1 MGTLTGSIIGNW
13 VSNAFY
19 GILLTIDYVIYLA
32 INICYQLFEV
42 VSKVE
47 VFSTENVGVIS
58 RRIYTIIG
66 IVMLFV
72 FAYNIII
79 MVGKGTITMRETRIL
94 EFKETITN
102 TFLKTVSAFSNY
114 NGGTILFG
122 VDDNGNVKGLPDV
135 KQACLD
141 IENKINDSI
150 SPQPNYTLEIQNND
164 QTIKLTVKSGLQ
176 KPYLYKSKAYKRNDT
191 ATIEVDTLEFSRLVL
206 DGKNIS
212 FEELPCKDQELS
224 FKILQCKL
232 KENIYIETFNQDT
245 LKTLNLYD
253 NINGYNNAA
262 GLLADKNHFSGIDI
276 VKFGENISIIQK
288 RVTFE
293 HISVLE
299 IYEKAL
305 AVFRDYYQYEV
316 IQGADRK
323 MVEKI
328 PEAAFREAIANALI
342 HRVWDINSHIRVS
355 MFDDRIEVVSPGG
368 LPAGI
373 TAEEYLSGKLSIL
386 RNRNL
391 ANVFYRL
398 GLVEIFGTGITRIK
412 QLYAESLI
420 KPEFEVSENAIKIV
434 LPIFETNVNLTEDE
448 KVIYKFL
455 SKTMLKPISEIAPY
469 VPFGKSK
476 TTQLLK
482 AMEKKGV
489 IAVEGKGRGTKYIIK

>member
-1 MGTLTGSIIGNW
+1 
-13 VSNAFY
+13 
-19 GILLTIDYVIYLA
+19 
-32 INICYQLFEV
+32 
-42 VSKVE
+42 
-47 VFSTENVGVIS
+47 
-58 RRIYTIIG
+58 
-66 IVMLFV
+66 
-72 FAYNIII
+72 
-79 MVGKGTITMRETRIL
+79 MRETRTL

-114 NGGTILFG
+114 DGGIILFG
-122 VDDNGNVKGLPDV
+122 VDDDGNIKGLSDV

-150 SPQPNYTLEIQNND
+150 TPQPDYTLEIQNND

-191 ATIEVDTLEFSRLVL
+191 ATIKVDTLEFSRLVL

-373 TAEEYLSGKLSIL
+373 TKDEYLSGKLSVL

-398 GLVEIFGTGITRIK
+398 GFVEIFGTGIMRIR
-412 QLYAESLI
+412 QLYEKSLR
-420 KPEFEVSENAIKIV
+420 KPEFEVSENAIQIV
-434 LPIFETNVNLTEDE
+434 LPVWESNLDLTEDE
-448 KVIYKFL
+448 KMIYGIL
-455 SKTMLKPISEIAPY
+455 SKNRLKSMGEIAPY
-469 VPFGKSK
+469 VSFGRSK
-476 TTQLLK
+476 TTKLLK
-482 AMEKKGV
+482 EMEEKG
-489 IAVEGKGRGTKYIIK
+489 IITVEGKGRSTKYSIK

>member
-1 MGTLTGSIIGNW
+1 
-13 VSNAFY
+13 
-19 GILLTIDYVIYLA
+19 
-32 INICYQLFEV
+32 
-42 VSKVE
+42 
-47 VFSTENVGVIS
+47 
-58 RRIYTIIG
+58 
-66 IVMLFV
+66 
-72 FAYNIII
+72 
-79 MVGKGTITMRETRIL
+79 MRETRTL

-114 NGGTILFG
+114 DGGTIFFG
-122 VDDNGNVKGLPDV
+122 VDDDGNIKGLPDV

-150 SPQPNYTLEIQNND
+150 TPQPDYTLEVQNND

-206 DGKNIS
+206 DGKNIR

-224 FKILQCKL
+224 FEILLRKL
-232 KENIYIETFNQDT
+232 KETVRIENFDKDT

-253 NINGYNNAA
+253 DVNGFNNAA
-262 GLLADKNHFSGIDI
+262 GLLADKNHFPGIDI

-288 RVTFE
+288 RSTFE
-293 HISVLE
+293 NISVLE
-299 IYEKAL
+299 VYEKAID
-305 AVFRDYYQYEV
+305 VFRDYYQYEV

-323 MVEKI
+323 KMEKV

-342 HRVWDINSHIRVS
+342 HRVWDVNSQIRVS
-355 MFDDRIEVVSPGG
+355 MFDDRIEIVSPGG
-368 LPAGI
+368 LPSGI
-373 TAEEYLSGKLSIL
+373 TEEEYLSGKLSVL

-398 GLVEIFGTGITRIK
+398 GFVEIFGTGITRIK

-420 KPEFEVSENAIKIV
+420 KPDFEVSENAIEIV
-434 LPIFETNVNLTEDE
+434 LPIFEKNADLTEDE
-448 KVIYKFL
+448 IVIYKLL
-455 SKTMLKPISEIAPY
+455 SKTMLKPISEVAPY

-476 TTQLLK
+476 TIKLLK
-482 AMEKKGV
+482 EMCQKGV
-489 IAVEGKGRGTKYIIK
+489 IAVEGKGKGTKYIIR

>member
-1 MGTLTGSIIGNW
+1 
-13 VSNAFY
+13 
-19 GILLTIDYVIYLA
+19 
-32 INICYQLFEV
+32 
-42 VSKVE
+42 
-47 VFSTENVGVIS
+47 
-58 RRIYTIIG
+58 
-66 IVMLFV
+66 
-72 FAYNIII
+72 

-122 VDDNGNVKGLPDV
+122 VDDDGNVKGLSDV

-141 IENKINDSI
+141 IENKINDSV

-164 QTIKLTVKSGLQ
+164 QTIKLTIKSGLQ

-191 ATIEVDTLEFSRLVL
+191 ATIEVDTLKFSRLVL
-206 DGKNIS
+206 DGKNIG

-224 FKILQCKL
+224 FEILHHKL
-232 KENIYIETFNQDT
+232 KENIHIETFNQDT

-253 NINGYNNAA
+253 NGNGYNNAA
-262 GLLADKNHFSGIDI
+262 GLLVDKNHFSGIDI

-299 IYEKAL
+299 EYEKAL
-305 AVFRDYYQYEV
+305 AVYRDYYQYEV

-323 MVEKI
+323 VMEKI

-342 HRVWDINSHIRVS
+342 HRVWDVNSHIRVS
-355 MFDDRIEVVSPGG
+355 LFEDRIEIVSPGG

-373 TAEEYLSGKLSIL
+373 TEEEYLSGKLSVL

-398 GLVEIFGTGITRIK
+398 GFVEIFGTGITRIK

-420 KPEFEVSENAIKIV
+420 KPDFEVSENAIEIV
-434 LPIFETNVNLTEDE
+434 LPIFEKNADLTEDE
-448 KVIYKFL
+448 IVIYKLL
-455 SKTMLKPISEIAPY
+455 SKTMLKPISEVAPY

-476 TTQLLK
+476 TIKLLK
-482 AMEKKGV
+482 EMCQKGV
-489 IAVEGKGRGTKYIIK
+489 IAVEGKGKGTKYIIR

>member
-1 MGTLTGSIIGNW
+1 M
-13 VSNAFY
+13 
-19 GILLTIDYVIYLA
+19 IDFLR
-32 INICYQLFEV
+32 
-42 VSKVE
+42 
-47 VFSTENVGVIS
+47 IS
-58 RRIYTIIG
+58 
-66 IVMLFV
+66 
-72 FAYNIII
+72 AYNITIK
-79 MVGKGTITMRETRIL
+79 VGKESIIMRETRIL

-122 VDDNGNVKGLPDV
+122 VDDDGNVKGLSDV

-150 SPQPNYTLEIQNND
+150 SPQPNYTLEIQNDD
-164 QTIKLTVKSGLQ
+164 QTIKLTVKGGLQ
-176 KPYLYKSKAYKRNDT
+176 KPYLYKAKAYKRNDT

-206 DGKNIS
+206 EGKNIS
-212 FEELPCKDQELS
+212 FEELPCKDQKLS
-224 FKILQCKL
+224 FEILHRKL
-232 KENIYIETFNQDT
+232 KENIQIEMFNLDT

-253 NINGYNNAA
+253 NVNGFNNVA
-262 GLLADKNHFSGIDI
+262 GLLADENHFPGIDI

-293 HISVLE
+293 YISVLDA
-299 IYEKAL
+299 YEKAL

-316 IQGADRK
+316 IKGVERK
-323 MVEKI
+323 IIEKI
-328 PEAAFREAIANALI
+328 PEAVFREAIANALI
-342 HRVWDINSHIRVS
+342 HRVWDIDSHIRVS
-355 MFDDRIEVVSPGG
+355 LFDDRIEIVSPGG
-368 LPAGI
+368 LPVGI
-373 TAEEYLSGKLSIL
+373 TAEEYLSGKLSVL

-398 GLVEIFGTGITRIK
+398 RLVEILGTGIIRIK
-412 QLYAESLI
+412 QLYAESLR
-420 KPEFEVSENAIKIV
+420 KPDFEVSENAIKIV

-455 SKTMLKPISEIAPY
+455 TKTMLKPISEIAPY

-482 AMEKKGV
+482 TMGEKGV
-489 IAVEGKGRGTKYIIK
+489 VAVEGKGRGTKYIIK

>member
-1 MGTLTGSIIGNW
+1 ME
-13 VSNAFY
+13 A
-19 GILLTIDYVIYLA
+19 ID
-32 INICYQLFEV
+32 
-42 VSKVE
+42 
-47 VFSTENVGVIS
+47 
-58 RRIYTIIG
+58 
-66 IVMLFV
+66 
-72 FAYNIII
+72 
-79 MVGKGTITMRETRIL
+79 MRETRTL

-114 NGGTILFG
+114 DGGTIFFG
-122 VDDNGNVKGLPDV
+122 VDDDGNIKGLPDV

-150 SPQPNYTLEIQNND
+150 TPQPDYTLEVQNND

-206 DGKNIS
+206 DGKNIR

-224 FKILQCKL
+224 FEILHRKL
-232 KENIYIETFNQDT
+232 KETVRIENFDKDT

-253 NINGYNNAA
+253 DVNGFNNAA
-262 GLLADKNHFSGIDI
+262 GILADKNHFPGIDI

-288 RVTFE
+288 RSTFE
-293 HISVLE
+293 NISVLE
-299 IYEKAL
+299 VYEKAID
-305 AVFRDYYQYEV
+305 VFRDYYQYEV

-323 MVEKI
+323 KMEKV

-342 HRVWDINSHIRVS
+342 HRVWDVNSQIRVS
-355 MFDDRIEVVSPGG
+355 MFDDRIEIVSPGG
-368 LPAGI
+368 LPSGI
-373 TAEEYLSGKLSIL
+373 TEEEYLSGKLSVL

-398 GLVEIFGTGITRIK
+398 GFVEIFGTGITRIK

-420 KPEFEVSENAIKIV
+420 KPDFEVSENAIEIV
-434 LPIFETNVNLTEDE
+434 LPIFEKNADLTEDE
-448 KVIYKFL
+448 IVIYKLL
-455 SKTMLKPISEIAPY
+455 SKTMLKPISEVAPY

-476 TTQLLK
+476 TIKLLK
-482 AMEKKGV
+482 EMCQKGV
-489 IAVEGKGRGTKYIIK
+489 IAVEGKGKGTKYIIR

>member
-1 MGTLTGSIIGNW
+1 
-13 VSNAFY
+13 
-19 GILLTIDYVIYLA
+19 
-32 INICYQLFEV
+32 
-42 VSKVE
+42 
-47 VFSTENVGVIS
+47 
-58 RRIYTIIG
+58 
-66 IVMLFV
+66 
-72 FAYNIII
+72 
-79 MVGKGTITMRETRIL
+79 MRETRIL

-114 NGGTILFG
+114 DGGTILFG
-122 VDDNGNVKGLPDV
+122 VDDNGNVKGLTDV
-135 KQACLD
+135 KRACLD

-224 FKILQCKL
+224 FEILHRKL
-232 KENIYIETFNQDT
+232 KESIQIETFNRDT

-253 NINGYNNAA
+253 NVNGFNNAA
-262 GLLADKNHFSGIDI
+262 GLLADKNYFSGIDI
-276 VKFGENISIIQK
+276 IKFGDNISIIQK

-293 HISVLE
+293 NISVLDV
-299 IYEKAL
+299 YDKAL
-305 AVFRDYYQYEV
+305 AIFRDYYQYEV

-323 MVEKI
+323 TMEKI

-342 HRVWDINSHIRVS
+342 HRVWDVDSHIRVS

-368 LPAGI
+368 LPSGI
-373 TAEEYLSGKLSIL
+373 TAEEYLSGKLSVL

-398 GLVEIFGTGITRIK
+398 GFVEIFGTGITRIK
-412 QLYAESLI
+412 QLYAEGLI
-420 KPEFEVSENAIKIV
+420 KPVFEVSENAIKIV
-434 LPIFETNVNLTEDE
+434 LPIFEKNANLTEDE

-469 VPFGKSK
+469 VPFSKSK
-476 TTQLLK
+476 TTKLLK
-482 AMEKKGV
+482 NMEQKGA
-489 IAVEGKGRGTKYIIK
+489 ITIEGNGRGTKYIIK

>member
-1 MGTLTGSIIGNW
+1 MI
-13 VSNAFY
+13 
-19 GILLTIDYVIYLA
+19 
-32 INICYQLFEV
+32 
-42 VSKVE
+42 
-47 VFSTENVGVIS
+47 
-58 RRIYTIIG
+58 
-66 IVMLFV
+66 
-72 FAYNIII
+72 
-79 MVGKGTITMRETRIL
+79 GKGMITMRETRIL

-293 HISVLE
+293 NVSVLE
-299 IYEKAL
+299 VYERAFI
-305 AVFRDYYQYEV
+305 VFRDYYKYE
-316 IQGADRK
+316 ILQGADRK
-323 MVEKI
+323 MMEKI
-328 PEAAFREAIANALI
+328 SEAAFRVA
-342 HRVWDINSHIRVS
+342 
-355 MFDDRIEVVSPGG
+355 
-368 LPAGI
+368 
-373 TAEEYLSGKLSIL
+373 
-386 RNRNL
+386 
-391 ANVFYRL
+391 
-398 GLVEIFGTGITRIK
+398 
-412 QLYAESLI
+412 
-420 KPEFEVSENAIKIV
+420 
-434 LPIFETNVNLTEDE
+434 
-448 KVIYKFL
+448 IYKSL

-482 AMEKKGV
+482 SMEEKGV

>member
-1 MGTLTGSIIGNW
+1 
-13 VSNAFY
+13 
-19 GILLTIDYVIYLA
+19 
-32 INICYQLFEV
+32 
-42 VSKVE
+42 
-47 VFSTENVGVIS
+47 
-58 RRIYTIIG
+58 
-66 IVMLFV
+66 
-72 FAYNIII
+72 
-79 MVGKGTITMRETRIL
+79 MRETRTL

-114 NGGTILFG
+114 DGGTIFFG
-122 VDDNGNVKGLPDV
+122 VDDDGNIKGLPDV

-150 SPQPNYTLEIQNND
+150 TPQPDYTLEVQNND

-206 DGKNIS
+206 DGKNIR

-224 FKILQCKL
+224 FEILHRKL
-232 KENIYIETFNQDT
+232 KETVRIENFDKDT

-253 NINGYNNAA
+253 DVNGFNNAA
-262 GLLADKNHFSGIDI
+262 GLLADKNHFPGIDI

-288 RVTFE
+288 RSTFE
-293 HISVLE
+293 NISVLE
-299 IYEKAL
+299 VYEKAID
-305 AVFRDYYQYEV
+305 VFRDYYQYEV

-323 MVEKI
+323 KLEKV

-342 HRVWDINSHIRVS
+342 HRVWDVNSQIRVS
-355 MFDDRIEVVSPGG
+355 MFDDRIEIVSPGG
-368 LPAGI
+368 LPSGI
-373 TAEEYLSGKLSIL
+373 TEEEYLSGKLSVL

-398 GLVEIFGTGITRIK
+398 GFVEIFGTGITRIK

-420 KPEFEVSENAIKIV
+420 KPDFEVSENAIEIV
-434 LPIFETNVNLTEDE
+434 LPIFEKNADLTEDE
-448 KVIYKFL
+448 IVIYKLL
-455 SKTMLKPISEIAPY
+455 SKTMLKPISEVAPY

-476 TTQLLK
+476 TIKLLK
-482 AMEKKGV
+482 EMCQKGV
-489 IAVEGKGRGTKYIIK
+489 IAVEGKGKGTKYIIR

>member
-1 MGTLTGSIIGNW
+1 
-13 VSNAFY
+13 
-19 GILLTIDYVIYLA
+19 
-32 INICYQLFEV
+32 
-42 VSKVE
+42 
-47 VFSTENVGVIS
+47 
-58 RRIYTIIG
+58 
-66 IVMLFV
+66 
-72 FAYNIII
+72 

-489 IAVEGKGRGTKYIIK
+489 IAVEGKGRGTKYNIDSGYQLFYPIDVDTYFEKEIDERESVALRYMYGTCASACRVELLINLVLTYIFSTRSTVKQIWPLCIDPMIVPCCGHS